1 MTIRLISASRR
12 TDIPAFYGRW
22 FMNRAR
28 AGFCA
33 VPNPFNNKQISRV
46 EIEPQNSLIV
56 FWTRWA
62 APFLDAT
69 DELQR
74 LGYRFYFQYTLVN
87 YPTDIDPKSPRF
99 DKAIAAF
106 RQLSDRIGP
115 NRVIWRYDPI
125 LLSNVTNQD
134 FHLEN
139 FTRIAQRLDG
149 ATHRVVISILDPY
162 DRAAG
167 RLSRLGEAKP
177 EFRYRPYEPERDELL
192 LRQLARIARDQG
204 LRVESCAEDIDLT
217 TVGIDPG
224 KCIDDH
230 LIQQVFGIVASHKKD
245 KGQRNACGCVESRDI
260 GMYDSCLFGCAYCYA
275 TRSFATA
282 RTNHADHDPNSQS
295 LIGHYQA
302 QLPKA
307 ATATATTSAIPM
319 QGDLFDPAIEHGCQ
333 CA

>member
-1 MTIRLISASRR
+1 MKVSTSHMPFRECRNSMKIRLISASRR

-22 FMNRAR
+22 FMTRVR

-33 VPNPFNNKQISRV
+33 VPNPFNSKQISRV
-46 EIEPQNSLIV
+46 EIEAQDTLIV
-56 FWTRWA
+56 FWTRRA

-87 YPTDIDPKSPRF
+87 YPTGIDPKSPRF

-106 RQLSDRIGP
+106 RQLADRIDP

-125 LLSNVTNQD
+125 LLSDVTNQD

-149 ATHRVVISILDPY
+149 ATQRVVISIVDPY
-162 DRAAG
+162 DKAAR

-177 EFRYRPYEPERDELL
+177 EFRYRDYEPERDELL
-192 LRQLARIARDQG
+192 LRQLAQIARDQG
-204 LRVESCAEDIDLT
+204 LRIQSCAVDIDLT
-217 TVGIDPG
+217 AVGIDPG

-230 LIQQVFGIVASHKKD
+230 LI
-245 KGQRNACGCVESRDI
+245 
-260 GMYDSCLFGCAYCYA
+260 
-275 TRSFATA
+275 
-282 RTNHADHDPNSQS
+282 
-295 LIGHYQA
+295 
-302 QLPKA
+302 
-307 ATATATTSAIPM
+307 
-319 QGDLFDPAIEHGCQ
+319 
-333 CA
+333 